1 MIAMSHSAKSFGTL
15 ADYLANGRS
24 GDESE
29 RVAWSASRNLPT
41 TDPELAGKIMR
52 ATAAQNVRVKDP
64 VYHLTLSF
72 DPGDAVDRA
81 AMEHV
86 VDRVIAA
93 LDLHGHQV
101 LIVSHRDRGH
111 PHLHLLI
118 NRVHPETGRVWNR
131 WQDRAIIQEVLREE
145 ERALGLRTVPGRLA
159 TRTQLGLDLAEA
171 PSQEPSKLAA
181 AQPTAPGREDS
192 TAQSAKQNRI
202 DELTGQLRSYE
213 RIAELNRE
221 AYAVRL
227 EAASAQART
236 AQFEDVLRRVDST
249 RDAFT
254 RALGDVYRDPRAA
267 QETFSEV
274 AEQRGLQEATRLM
287 RERPE
292 VFGILLTVETPRTF
306 GFGRSPDDSPARR
319 AAPNAALKG
328 QDALNAEQAATR
340 TVERSTS
347 PQAGLHSPTDGV
359 PTTENATPAPARSSA
374 NVAPVI
380 RIDAALAAARTDLQ
394 HATDRA
400 SIIRHQLRT
409 TPDRSDLE
417 RRIVDLLDRMS
428 PRELRQLRTA
438 LAAPQVAVVLKL
450 KATLRDVLLGREEAH
465 QR

>member
-24 GDESE
+24 GEESE

-41 TDPELAGKIMR
+41 ADPELAGKIMR

-111 PHLHLLI
+111 PHMHLLI

-145 ERALGLRTVPGRLA
+145 ERALGLRKVPGRLA
-159 TRTQLGLDLAEA
+159 TRTQLGLDLAKA
-171 PSQEPSKLAA
+171 PSEETSRRAS
-181 AQPTAPGREDS
+181 AQPTAPSREDLP
-192 TAQSAKQNRI
+192 AQPAKQNRI
-202 DELTGQLRSYE
+202 DELTAHLRSYE
-213 RIAELNRE
+213 RISELNRE
-221 AYAVRL
+221 VYAVGL
-227 EAASAQART
+227 DVGAAQART

-254 RALGDVYRDPRAA
+254 RALGEVYRDPRAA
-267 QETFSEV
+267 QQTFIEV
-274 AEQRGLQEATRLM
+274 VEQRGLNEATRLM

-292 VFGILLTVETPRTF
+292 AFGALLTVETPRAF
-306 GFGRSPDDSPARR
+306 GLGRTSDDLAARR
-319 AAPNAALKG
+319 AAPHAALKG
-328 QDALNAEQAATR
+328 QDALNAEQVAAR
-340 TVERSTS
+340 TVERSAPPGAV
-347 PQAGLHSPTDGV
+347 PQSPTTDIRASEMSITASVQLSATV
-359 PTTENATPAPARSSA
+359 PPA
-374 NVAPVI
+374 I
-380 RIDAALAAARTDLQ
+380 RMDAALAAARADLQ
-394 HATDRA
+394 QATDRA
-400 SIIRHQLRT
+400 SMIRHELRT

-438 LAAPQVAVVLKL
+438 LAAPQVAVVPKL
-450 KATLRDVLLGREEAH
+450 KATLRDVLLGREEAQ

>member
-1 MIAMSHSAKSFGTL
+1 MIAMSHSAKSFGNL
-15 ADYLANGRS
+15 ADYLANGRT

-41 TDPELAGKIMR
+41 ADPELAGKIMR
-52 ATAAQNVRVKDP
+52 ATAAQNVRVRDA

-111 PHLHLLI
+111 PHMHLLI

-131 WQDRAIIQEVLREE
+131 WQDRAIIQQVLREE
-145 ERALGLRTVPGRLA
+145 ERVLGLRTVPGRLA
-159 TRTQLGLDLAEA
+159 ARTQLGLDLADA
-171 PSQEPSKLAA
+171 PSEEPSELAA
-181 AQPTAPGREDS
+181 AQPTAPGRQDF
-192 TAQSAKQNRI
+192 TAQSAKHSRI

-221 AYAVRL
+221 AYAVGL

-249 RDAFT
+249 RDAFM
-254 RALGDVYRDPRAA
+254 RALGDVYRDPRTA
-267 QETFSEV
+267 QQTFREV
-274 AEQRGLQEATRLM
+274 AEQGGPNEATKLM

-292 VFGILLTVETPRTF
+292 AFGTLLTVETPRTF
-306 GFGRSPDDSPARR
+306 GLGRTSDDLGARR
-319 AAPNAALKG
+319 AARHAALKG
-328 QDALNAEQAATR
+328 QDALNAEQVAAR
-340 TVERSTS
+340 TVERSASPEAASRPPTIGIAATETS
-347 PQAGLHSPTDGV
+347 LSALV
-359 PTTENATPAPARSSA
+359 KSSA
-374 NVAPVI
+374 TVCPAT
-380 RIDAALAAARTDLQ
+380 RMDATLAAARADVQ
-394 HATDRA
+394 EATSRA
-400 SIIRHQLRT
+400 STIRHELRSL
-409 TPDRSDLE
+409 PDRSDLE
-417 RRIVDLLDRMS
+417 RSIADLLDRMS

-450 KATLRDVLLGREEAH
+450 KATLRDVLLGRDEAH

>member
-24 GDESE
+24 GEESE

-41 TDPELAGKIMR
+41 ADPELAGKIMR

-93 LDLHGHQV
+93 LDLHGHQL

-111 PHLHLLI
+111 PHMHLLI

-159 TRTQLGLDLAEA
+159 KRTQLGLDLAEA
-171 PSQEPSKLAA
+171 PSQEVSRPAS
-181 AQPTAPGREDS
+181 AQPTAPSREELP
-192 TAQSAKQNRI
+192 AQSPKQNRI
-202 DELTGQLRSYE
+202 EELTGHLRSYE

-221 AYAVRL
+221 AYAVGL
-227 EAASAQART
+227 DVGAAQART
-236 AQFEDVLRRVDST
+236 AQFEDVQRRVDSA

-267 QETFSEV
+267 QQTFSEV
-274 AEQRGLQEATRLM
+274 TEQRGLNEATRLM

-292 VFGILLTVETPRTF
+292 AFGALLTVETPRAF
-306 GFGRSPDDSPARR
+306 GLGRTSDDLTARR
-319 AAPNAALKG
+319 AAPHAALKG
-328 QDALNAEQAATR
+328 QDALDAEQ
-340 TVERSTS
+340 V
-347 PQAGLHSPTDGV
+347 
-359 PTTENATPAPARSSA
+359 
-374 NVAPVI
+374 
-380 RIDAALAAARTDLQ
+380 AARTAERSASPGAVPQSPMSGIPASERPITAAAKLSATVPPAIRMDAVLTAARADLQ
-394 HATDRA
+394 QATDRA
-400 SIIRHQLRT
+400 SMIRHELRT

>member
-41 TDPELAGKIMR
+41 ADPELAGKIMR
-52 ATAAQNVRVKDP
+52 ATAAQNFRVKDP

-72 DPGDAVDRA
+72 DPGDAIDRA

-111 PHLHLLI
+111 PHMHLLI

-159 TRTQLGLDLAEA
+159 SRTQLGLNLAEA
-171 PSQEPSKLAA
+171 PSQAPSKLAA
-181 AQPTAPGREDS
+181 AQPTAPGREDL

-221 AYAVRL
+221 AYAVGL
-227 EAASAQART
+227 DAASAQARI

-254 RALGDVYRDPRAA
+254 RALAEVYRDPRAA
-267 QETFSEV
+267 QQTFSEV
-274 AEQRGLQEATRLM
+274 AEKQGLNEATRLM

-292 VFGILLTVETPRTF
+292 AFGTLLTVETPRAF
-306 GFGRSPDDSPARR
+306 GLGRTSDDLAARR
-319 AAPNAALKG
+319 AAPHAALKG
-328 QDALNAEQAATR
+328 QDALNAEQVAAR
-340 TVERSTS
+340 TVERSAS
-347 PQAGLHSPTDGV
+347 PQLV
-359 PTTENATPAPARSSA
+359 PHQLTKGIAASDTSIA
-374 NVAPVI
+374 APVKLGATVPPTI
-380 RIDAALAAARTDLQ
+380 RIDAALTAARTELRQ
-394 HATDRA
+394 ATDRA
-400 SIIRHQLRT
+400 STIRHELRT
-409 TPDRSDLE
+409 TPDRGDLE
-417 RRIVDLLDRMS
+417 RGVVDLLDRMS

-450 KATLRDVLLGREEAH
+450 KATLRDVLLGRDEAQ

>member
-24 GDESE
+24 GDEPD
-29 RVAWSASRNLPT
+29 RVAWSASRNLLT
-41 TDPELAGKIMR
+41 ADPELAGKIMR

-111 PHLHLLI
+111 PHMHLLI

-145 ERALGLRTVPGRLA
+145 ERALGLRAVPGRLPSRA
-159 TRTQLGLDLAEA
+159 QLGLELSEVPRQEA
-171 PSQEPSKLAA
+171 TKSRAVEPD
-181 AQPTAPGREDS
+181 AQGCTDS
-192 TAQSAKQNRI
+192 HVPPRKQSRI
-202 DELTGQLRSYE
+202 EELTAHLRSYE
-213 RIAELNRE
+213 RIAELTRE
-221 AYAVRL
+221 EYAVGL
-227 EAASAQART
+227 EVGAANARS
-236 AQFEDVLRRVDST
+236 AQFEDALRRVDST
-249 RDAFT
+249 RDAFA
-254 RALGDVYRDPRAA
+254 RALGDMYRNPLAA
-267 QETFSEV
+267 QQIFSEV
-274 AEQRGLQEATRLM
+274 AERQGLDAATRLM

-292 VFGILLTVETPRTF
+292 QFGTLLTVETPRAF
-306 GFGRSPDDSPARR
+306 GLGRSSDESVARR
-319 AAPNAALKG
+319 AAPHAALKG
-328 QDALNAEQAATR
+328 QDALNAEQVAAR
-340 TVERSTS
+340 LVERSTS
-347 PQAGLHSPTDGV
+347 PQATRHSETNDIPVVEKGLTV
-359 PTTENATPAPARSSA
+359 PVGQSKVTTPA
-374 NVAPVI
+374 I
-380 RIDAALAAARTDLQ
+380 RMNAALATARSDIEQITG
-394 HATDRA
+394 RA
-400 SIIRHQLRT
+400 LAIRHELRT
-409 TPDRSDLE
+409 MPDRGDLE

-438 LAAPQVAVVLKL
+438 LATPQVAVVLKL
-450 KATLRDVLLGREEAH
+450 KAALRDVLLGREEAH

>member
-1 MIAMSHSAKSFGTL
+1 MIAMSHSAKSFGNL

-24 GDESE
+24 GEESE

-41 TDPELAGKIMR
+41 ADPELAGKIMR

-111 PHLHLLI
+111 PHMHLLI

-131 WQDRAIIQEVLREE
+131 WQDRAIIQQVLREE
-145 ERALGLRTVPGRLA
+145 ERALGLRAVPGRLA
-159 TRTQLGLDLAEA
+159 SRTQLGLDLAEA
-171 PSQEPSKLAA
+171 PSQESSTTAA
-181 AQPTAPGREDS
+181 AEPGGLGQEDS
-192 TAQSAKQNRI
+192 RGVPAKQTRI
-202 DELTGQLRSYE
+202 DELTGHLRSYE

-221 AYAVRL
+221 AYGVGL
-227 EAASAQART
+227 EASAAQART

-249 RDAFT
+249 RDAFA
-254 RALGDVYRDPRAA
+254 RALGDVYRDPTAA
-267 QETFSEV
+267 QQKFSEV
-274 AEQRGLQEATRLM
+274 AERLGPDEATRLM
-287 RERPE
+287 RERPQA
-292 VFGILLTVETPRTF
+292 FGTLLTAETPRVF

-328 QDALNAEQAATR
+328 QDALNAEQVATR

-347 PQAGLHSPTDGV
+347 RRAERHSPRDGI
-359 PTTENATPAPARSSA
+359 PATEKATLGPARSSA
-374 NVAPVI
+374 TGAPMI
-380 RIDAALAAARTDLQ
+380 RIDSALAAARTDLQ

-400 SIIRHQLRT
+400 SIIRHELRT
-409 TPDRSDLE
+409 APDRGDLE
-417 RRIVDLLDRMS
+417 RRMIDLLDRMS

-450 KATLRDVLLGREEAH
+450 KATLRDVLLGREEAN

>member
-41 TDPELAGKIMR
+41 ADPELAGKIMR

-111 PHLHLLI
+111 PHMHLLI

-159 TRTQLGLDLAEA
+159 TRMQPGLDLAEA
-171 PSQEPSKLAA
+171 PSQEVSRPAS
-181 AQPTAPGREDS
+181 AQPTAPSREDFP
-192 TAQSAKQNRI
+192 AQSPKQNRI
-202 DELTGQLRSYE
+202 EELTGHLRSYE

-221 AYAVRL
+221 AYAVGL
-227 EAASAQART
+227 ELGAAQART
-236 AQFEDVLRRVDST
+236 AQFEDALRRVDST
-249 RDAFT
+249 REAFT
-254 RALGDVYRDPRAA
+254 RALGDVYHDPHAA
-267 QETFSEV
+267 QQTFSEM
-274 AEQRGLQEATRLM
+274 AEQRGLNEATRLM

-292 VFGILLTVETPRTF
+292 AFGALLTVETPRAF
-306 GFGRSPDDSPARR
+306 GLGRTSDDLAARR
-319 AAPNAALKG
+319 AAPLAALKG
-328 QDALNAEQAATR
+328 QDALNAEQVAAR
-340 TVERSTS
+340 TVERSAS
-347 PQAGLHSPTDGV
+347 PGAVPQSPMTGMPASERPITASAKLSATV
-359 PTTENATPAPARSSA
+359 P
-374 NVAPVI
+374 PVI
-380 RIDAALAAARTDLQ
+380 RMDAVLTVARADLQ
-394 HATDRA
+394 QATDRA
-400 SIIRHQLRT
+400 SMIRQELRT

-450 KATLRDVLLGREEAH
+450 KATLRDVLLCREEAQ